1 MAVPNFPSRMM
12 LAAVSVVMLGLSGC
26 ATDTAKNFEHIA
38 ADVPP
43 PTFAARFELRARL
56 SVRTADKLDVVNI
69 HWRRTPPDETLKIS
83 TPFGTQLA
91 ELAADQHG
99 AVMRRADQPN
109 TPVRAVSVSE
119 LMAEG
124 IGVRLDT
131 ADLARWVQG
140 FDLQGGEFTKKWDVK
155 VENFRIINGARVAS
169 RLTAVAGDTVVRVV
183 IDEFWVR

>member
-1 MAVPNFPSRMM
+1 MSVPNFPSRMI
-12 LAAVSVVMLGLSGC
+12 LAAVSVVLLCLSGC
-26 ATDTAKNFEHIA
+26 ATDTAKNFERIA

-43 PTFAARFELRARL
+43 PFAARFELRARL

-69 HWRRTPPDETLKIS
+69 HWRRTPPDETVKIL

-99 AVMRRADQPN
+99 AVIRRADQPD
-109 TPVRAVSVSE
+109 TPVRAASVAD

-131 ADLARWVQG
+131 AELARWVQG

-155 VENFRIINGARVAS
+155 VENFRIINGARVAF
-169 RLTAVAGDTVVRVV
+169 RITAVAGDTVVRVV

>member
-1 MAVPNFPSRMM
+1 MAVSNFPGRLM
-12 LAAVSVVMLGLSGC
+12 LAAVSVVMLGMSGC
-26 ATDTAKNFEHIA
+26 AMDGAKNIEHIA
-38 ADVPP
+38 ADGPQ
-43 PTFAARFELRARL
+43 PTFAARFELHARL